1 MSSIFEMSGLIPG
14 SLPSL
19 ISDSMNSRSLFSRI
33 IVVLFA
39 SSFFSF
45 GKSGLLRLASCI
57 EAIAMLIS
65 NMPYVF
71 RKYIYSQVSFQKFK
85 EYLIKQVISLE
96 ALPMKNPKC

>member
-1 MSSIFEMSGLIPG
+1 
-14 SLPSL
+14 
-19 ISDSMNSRSLFSRI
+19 
-33 IVVLFA
+33 
-39 SSFFSF
+39 
-45 GKSGLLRLASCI
+45 LASCI
-57 EAIAMLIS
+57 EAIATLIF